1 MKFSKTVFFAGVLGA
16 TAVSA
21 FQSTATSK
29 SVGVM
34 QQPKQRTVG
43 IRPLFSTMMG
53 TIDATEQAQ
62 RDVYPLQQWA
72 EQYGAQ
78 SAPGVELT
86 TQDGVDWFLMTNQN
100 IGAGQPVL
108 FVPND
113 IILSSFKVE
122 QEFGGNLMSA
132 EQALM
137 QYEGTAQRLPLFR
150 LMVKILVE
158 YEKGQDSPYF
168 TWLNALPRQF
178 FNGAAMT
185 GESDLYGIS
194 CLWVGKSHKL

>member
-1 MKFSKTVFFAGVLGA
+1 
-16 TAVSA
+16 
-21 FQSTATSK
+21 
-29 SVGVM
+29 M
-34 QQPKQRTVG
+34 QQPTTSAKVS
-43 IRPLFSTMMG
+43 PLFSTMMG

-113 IILSSFKVE
+113 IIISSFKVE
-122 QEFGGNLMSA
+122 QEFGGNLISA
-132 EQALM
+132 EEALTR
-137 QYEGTAQRLPLFR
+137 YEGTAQRLPLFR

-158 YEKGQDSPYF
+158 YEKGQESPYF
-168 TWLNALPRQF
+168 TWMNALPRQF

-185 GESDLYGIS
+185 GELNRESIRNCSSGSRVYFH
-194 CLWVGKSHKL
+194 V

>member
-1 MKFSKTVFFAGVLGA
+1 
-16 TAVSA
+16 
-21 FQSTATSK
+21 
-29 SVGVM
+29 M
-34 QQPKQRTVG
+34 QQPKQQTVG

-194 CLWVGKSHKL
+194 CLWVGNSHKL